1 MTLGSPPVSP
11 CPENKC
17 HLPAVKWE
25 VVVVSLSWEGGLSL
39 CKLFCGLFTSTTPY
53 PTSDWVSL
61 TAETGQSKKAAVSAN
76 GDQGKLR

>member
-39 CKLFCGLFTSTTPY
+39 WIIYFDHTLSH
-53 PTSDWVSL
+53 
-61 TAETGQSKKAAVSAN
+61 Q
-76 GDQGKLR
+76 